1 MTQLKRNVIANY
13 AGSIWIALMYLV
25 FVPVYIH
32 FLGIEAYGLVGF
44 FATLLSVF
52 AVLDMGLSS
61 TLNRELARLTSDNGS
76 EQQMHNLVRTL
87 ALIYWAMAVFI
98 VIIVVAL
105 SAYISQRWVKAENLS
120 PATVQ
125 QAVILMGI
133 AIGLQWPVGFYSGGL
148 MGLQRQVLLNII
160 NAIIATLRGIG
171 AILILWLIS
180 PTIQAFFL
188 WQIIISGLQTLLLG
202 VALWRSI
209 PLGKGKAGF
218 RLSVLKGIWRFAAG
232 MLGISILATLLTQT
246 DKIILSRMLSLEMF
260 GYYSLSGMV
269 AMSLY
274 RLIGPVFTGVYPRLT
289 QLVAVNDQASLRT
302 LYHSSCQVMSVMILP
317 AAIVLAFFSKPV
329 MLVWTQNLVTAE
341 KTYLLVSL
349 LVIGTALNGLMSLPY
364 ALQLAHGWTRLSL
377 YVNLVSVIVLVP
389 LIFFMTKH
397 FGAIGAALVW
407 VMLNT
412 GYVMVDIQLMH
423 RRLLRDE
430 KFSWYWQDVGLP
442 LMCAVLIAGVGRFL
456 MPGSLSQPVLA
467 VYIAFVSIL
476 TLGITAWITPATRHW
491 VVQRFYKKEVNCDA

>member
-13 AGSIWIALMYLV
+13 VGSLWIALMAV
-25 FVPVYIH
+25 IFVPLYIR
-32 FLGIEAYGLVGF
+32 FMGIEAYGLVGF

-76 EQQMHNLVRTL
+76 ERQMQNLVRTL
-87 ALIYWAMAVFI
+87 AVIYWAVAVFL

-105 SAYISQRWVKAENLS
+105 STYISQRWVKAENLS

-160 NAIIATLRGIG
+160 NVAIATLRGIG

-180 PTIQAFFL
+180 PTIQAYFL
-188 WQIIISGLQTLLLG
+188 WQILVSGLQTLLLWG
-202 VALWRSI
+202 ALWRGI
-209 PLGKGKAGF
+209 PLTREKPGF
-218 RLSVLKGIWRFAAG
+218 QLSVLKGVWRFAAG
-232 MLGISILATLLTQT
+232 MVGISILATLLTQT

-274 RLIGPVFTGVYPRLT
+274 RLIGPIFTGVYPRLT
-289 QLVAVNDQASLRT
+289 QLVAVNDKAALKT
-302 LYHSSCQVMSVMILP
+302 LYHSSCQVMSVMILS
-317 AAIVLAFFSKPV
+317 AAMVLAFFSKSIL
-329 MLVWTQNLVTAE
+329 LVWTQNPVTADQ
-341 KTYLLVSL
+341 THVLVSL

-364 ALQLAHGWTRLSL
+364 ALQLAHGWTRLSF
-377 YVNLVSVIVLVP
+377 YVNLVSVLVLVP

-407 VMLNT
+407 VLLNT
-412 GYVMVDIQLMH
+412 GYVLIDIQLMH
-423 RRLLRDE
+423 RRILPDE
-430 KFSWYWQDVGLP
+430 KWHWYCQDVGLP
-442 LMCAVLIAGVGRFL
+442 LVCAVLIAGIGRSL
-456 MPGSLSQPVLA
+456 MPDSISQPVMA
-467 VYIAFVSIL
+467 FYIAVVSML
-476 TLGITAWITPATRHW
+476 TLGITAWFTPATRGW
-491 VVQRFYKKEVNCDA
+491 VLQRFYKKEVNSDV